1 MLTIPN
7 LVTLI
12 RLVLAPFV
20 AMAILNSAYP
30 LAIGLFFT
38 AGITDIID
46 GALARKMDDTS
57 LFGAYLDPIA
67 DKILLSVIYLA
78 LALVH
83 DIPWWMLGV
92 VFGRD
97 LLILGMAAYGLLFT
111 SIRKFPPSVWGK
123 ISTFFQISAAHLSS
137 DSYDILAKAGA
148 PVSVSQLR
156 MMLQELVAKRFK
168 LALHRETKMLPVYE
182 LVVAKGGPKL
192 RDPKEEESFNS
203 ALAGKSPFRP
213 GFASVFSN
221 KSLPEFAERLG
232 RPMDRPILDKTGIQ
246 GRYWFQLEWAD
257 EPGQTGRQYLLV
269 GTNLLTA
276 LQEQLGLTLEGG
288 TAMVEILII
297 DSAEKPLGN

>member
-46 GALARKMDDTS
+46 GALARKMEDTS
-57 LFGAYLDPIA
+57 RFGAYLDPIA

-97 LLILGMAAYGLLFT
+97 ILILAMAAYGLLFT

-123 ISTFFQISAAHLSS
+123 ISTFLQIAAALVVMGAR
-137 DSYDILAKAGA
+137 DGIPA
-148 PVSVSQLR
+148 PVD
-156 MMLQELVAKRFK
+156 
-168 LALHRETKMLPVYE
+168 LALWLMAAGTVWSGVHYIWQGVRT
-182 LVVAKGGPKL
+182 L
-192 RDPKEEESFNS
+192 RT
-203 ALAGKSPFRP
+203 A
-213 GFASVFSN
+213 
-221 KSLPEFAERLG
+221 
-232 RPMDRPILDKTGIQ
+232 Q
-246 GRYWFQLEWAD
+246 G
-257 EPGQTGRQYLLV
+257 V
-269 GTNLLTA
+269 
-276 LQEQLGLTLEGG
+276 
-288 TAMVEILII
+288 
-297 DSAEKPLGN
+297 S